1 MSTESNDPTG
11 SEPTS
16 DPGFTP
22 DPGPSAPPPATPPP
36 PPPAAEPPPSYQSSA
51 PPSAAP
57 AVDLASI
64 PRSVMISLGGSIVL
78 LISVF
83 FSWYSVDGFTAS
95 GWSATDVAKL
105 VFLLALVAGAAWVID
120 LFVPTVQIPYPAWMI
135 AGAAGGLAIL
145 LVLFRMASKPGGA
158 FSGALSLSWGIFLAL
173 IAAIAVVVGAYL
185 RMNETSS

>member
-1 MSTESNDPTG
+1 
-11 SEPTS
+11 
-16 DPGFTP
+16 
-22 DPGPSAPPPATPPP
+22 
-36 PPPAAEPPPSYQSSA
+36 
-51 PPSAAP
+51 
-57 AVDLASI
+57 
-64 PRSVMISLGGSIVL
+64 MISLGGAIVL

-83 FSWYSVDGFTAS
+83 FSWYSVAGFTAS

-145 LVLFRMASKPGGA
+145 LVLFRMASKPGGPI
-158 FSGALSLSWGIFLAL
+158 SGALSLAWGIYLAL

-185 RMNETSS
+185 RMNESSS